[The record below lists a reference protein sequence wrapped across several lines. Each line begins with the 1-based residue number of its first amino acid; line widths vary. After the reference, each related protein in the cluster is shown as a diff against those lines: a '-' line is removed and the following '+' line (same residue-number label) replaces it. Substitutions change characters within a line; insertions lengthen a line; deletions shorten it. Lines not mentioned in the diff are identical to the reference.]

1 MLRRSVACVCLV
13 SFFIL
18 AGELCAGGVSRL
30 PLHEGWKFK
39 QVRGRNWYP
48 ASVPGVVQSDLMA
61 NNVIPDPFVGMNERA
76 VQWVDKEDW
85 EYECTFNLTAE
96 QLASDNFRL
105 VFEGLDTY
113 ADVYLND
120 AKVITANNM
129 FRSWNKE
136 CKHLLEEGEN
146 DLRVYFHSPIKIDLP
161 KVLALDFAYPA
172 VNDQSENGGL
182 LERKIS
188 VFARKAGYHYGW
200 DWGPRLV
207 TMGIWRP
214 VYLERWDDMRFED
227 VHISTREVS
236 QTSAQVEVEVE
247 IVSGIECDATLEV
260 VANAS
265 GQVFATR
272 QAELS
277 SGMNQ
282 LTLGFTLKNPK
293 LWWSNGLGQPFL
305 YDFKVRVKEG
315 AQVFDSRVMPTGIR
329 SIKLV
334 TERDMDGLGS
344 TFFFELNGVPVFMKG
359 ANYIPND
366 SFLPRVTKERYRD
379 VVARAAD
386 ANMNMLRV
394 WGGGIYEDDYFYE
407 LCDQKGILIWQ
418 DFMFACSL
426 YPLDEDIE
434 ANIRAEAVENVKRL
448 RNHASLAL
456 WCGNNEMNEAFYNWG
471 WKQQLAQKGV
481 ALRVKMEYDRLFNDL
496 LPSVVKELT
505 PEINYRSSSPY
516 SDLYPEERND
526 LSGDRHYWD
535 VWHGKAPFTT
545 YEEKIPRFMSEY
557 GFQSFP
563 ELSTVRR
570 YAADEK
576 NWDIESDVMLAHQRH
591 PSGNELVRV
600 YMERNY
606 REPKDFRCFLY
617 MSQLLQADGMRL
629 AQEAHRRNMPYC
641 MGTLYWQHNDC
652 WPVASWSTS
661 DYYGNWKAS
670 HYRTRKAYENVI
682 VSMTKNESEG
692 QLSTYVVS
700 DQLEPLQGELTLKLM
715 SLSGATHKVRR
726 ERVTVEGN
734 SSLHAL
740 EIDLNEF
747 LGGLSPSN
755 VLVSAI
761 FEAGSLQADSVY
773 LLAPLKDF
781 NLPVAKLKT
790 AITSF
795 PGGYSI
801 KVSSDQFA
809 RGVYL
814 SIDDSEERLFFSDN
828 YFDLL
833 PGESR
838 VVVVRSAKD
847 QEEFTKKL
855 RVISMCDA
863 IKAF

>member
-1 MLRRSVACVCLV
+1 MLKRSVVAVCLV
-13 SFFIL
+13 SLIAL
-18 AGELCAGGVSRL
+18 AGELCAGGVGRL
-30 PLHEGWKFK
+30 PLHHGWRFK

-48 ASVPGVVQSDLMA
+48 ATVPGVVQSDLMA
-61 NNVIPDPFVGMNERA
+61 NDVIPDPFVGMNERA

-96 QLASDNFRL
+96 QLAADNFRL

-120 AKVITANNM
+120 AKLIIANNM
-129 FRSWNKE
+129 FRSWRKE
-136 CKHLLEEGEN
+136 CKELLEPGEN
-146 DLRVYFHSPIKIDLP
+146 HLRVYFHSPIKIDLP

-182 LERKIS
+182 LERKVS

-214 VYLERWDDMRFED
+214 VYLEHWDELRFED
-227 VHISTREVS
+227 VHITTREI
-236 QTSAQVEVEVE
+236 TPASAQVEVKVEVD
-247 IVSGIECDATLEV
+247 SGIECDAVLEV
-260 VANAS
+260 VGDAS
-265 GQVFATR
+265 GRVYATR
-272 QAELS
+272 RTELS
-277 SGMNQ
+277 PGVNK
-282 LTLGFTLKNPK
+282 LTLAFTLNNPR
-293 LWWSNGLGQPFL
+293 LWWSNGLGEPFL
-305 YDFKVRVKEG
+305 YDFKVRIKEG
-315 AQVFDSRVMPTGIR
+315 DQVFDTRVVPTGIR
-329 SIKLV
+329 SIRLV
-334 TERDMDGLGS
+334 TELDMAGEGS

-366 SFLPRVTKERYRD
+366 SFLPRVTREQYRD

-407 LCDQKGILIWQ
+407 LCDQNGILVWQ
-418 DFMFACSL
+418 DFMFSCSM
-426 YPLDEDIE
+426 YPLDQEIE
-434 ANIRAEAVENVKRL
+434 ANIRAEAIENVKRL

-471 WKQQLAQKGV
+471 WKQQFAQKGV
-481 ALRVKMEYDRLFNDL
+481 ALRVKMEYDRLFDHL
-496 LPSVVKELT
+496 LPEVVREFN
-505 PEINYRSSSPY
+505 PEIDYRSSSPY

-526 LSGDRHYWD
+526 KSGDRHYWD
-535 VWHGKAPFTT
+535 VWHGKAPFTS
-545 YEEKIPRFMSEY
+545 YEEAIPRFMSEY

-563 ELSTVRR
+563 ELSTVRS
-570 YAADEK
+570 YAAHEK
-576 NWDIESDVMLAHQRH
+576 HWDIESDVMLAHQRH
-591 PSGNELVRV
+591 PSGNELIRV

-606 REPKDFRCFLY
+606 REPRDFRSFLY

-661 DYYGNWKAS
+661 DYYGKWKAS
-670 HYRTRKAYENVI
+670 HYRTRKSYERVI
-682 VSMTKNESEG
+682 VSVTKSESEG
-692 QLSTYVVS
+692 RMSAYVVS
-700 DQLEPLQGELTLKLM
+700 DLLEPLQGELTLKLM
-715 SLSGATHKVRR
+715 SLTGATHKERR
-726 ERVTVEGN
+726 ESVTVEAN

-740 EIDLNEF
+740 EIDLDDF

-755 VLVSAI
+755 VLVSAVFKSRI
-761 FEAGSLQADSVY
+761 LKADSIY
-773 LLAPLKDF
+773 LLAPLKSF
-781 NLPVAKLKT
+781 ELPITTLKT
-790 AITSF
+790 EITEF
-795 PGGYSI
+795 KGGYSI
-801 KVSSDQFA
+801 KLSSDHFA

-814 SIDDSEERLFFSDN
+814 ALDDAESPFFSDN

-838 VVVVRSAKD
+838 VVVVRSAKARD
-847 QEEFTKKL
+847 EFTRKL

-863 IKAF
+863 IKGQ